1 MVKMLVLWSLKSL
14 NILSCE
20 HVQLRYKPHNI
31 IGSRVALMTGIW
43 RRGDNSFSEEKS
55 PRVSVIC
62 GLESCAFSAV
72 GQHFV
77 CLANKNGV
85 SGDFGSYR
93 LCPVCPMPARGTEV
107 FSLGGEGGWSVGRDR
122 RLSPATSPLPCR
134 LSCRA
139 QDSEAGWRRANRF
152 MGWLVHFLVNK
163 PGQNQYVTA
172 CGYVTWGL
180 ALAERG
186 FARGGF
192 GDAMKP
198 TEENQYW
205 INWVAAGRSGGKIL
219 KKKVGN
225 PPSFSDSAL
234 FLPFLELTHMEVISC
249 IYFPG
254 LCCGVSFLP
263 HQRGNS
269 VSAGSLLASR
279 LPVFLVPD
287 IDFFELGQL
296 RSGFFLSK
304 WLQ

>member
-269 VSAGSLLASR
+269 VSAGSLPVVFPSSR
-279 LPVFLVPD
+279 QWFLWTWATQIRV
-287 IDFFELGQL
+287 
-296 RSGFFLSK
+296 LSF
-304 WLQ
+304 

>member
-1 MVKMLVLWSLKSL
+1 MLVLWSLKSL

-55 PRVSVIC
+55 LLVSVIC

-77 CLANKNGV
+77 CLANKNGI
-85 SGDFGSYR
+85 SRDFGSYR

-107 FSLGGEGGWSVGRDR
+107 FSLGGEGGWSVGGDR

-172 CGYVTWGL
+172 CGYITWGL

-205 INWVAAGRSGGKIL
+205 INWVAAGRSGGKIF
-219 KKKVGN
+219 KKKKWETPQASLILLCFFPSLNLPTWKLSRAFTSLACAVG
-225 PPSFSDSAL
+225 S
-234 FLPFLELTHMEVISC
+234 PFFPISVETPWAQGAC
-249 IYFPG
+249 Q
-254 LCCGVSFLP
+254 S
-263 HQRGNS
+263 S
-269 VSAGSLLASR
+269 SR
-279 LPVFLVPD
+279 LPD
-287 IDFFELGQL
+287 SDFFELGQL

>member
-1 MVKMLVLWSLKSL
+1 
-14 NILSCE
+14 
-20 HVQLRYKPHNI
+20 
-31 IGSRVALMTGIW
+31 MTGIW

-93 LCPVCPMPARGTEV
+93 LCPVCPIPARGTEV

-219 KKKVGN
+219 KKKSGK
-225 PPSFSDSAL
+225 PPKLLWFC
-234 FLPFLELTHMEVISC
+234 F
-249 IYFPG
+249 
-254 LCCGVSFLP
+254 VSFLP
-263 HQRGNS
+263 WTYPH
-269 VSAGSLLASR
+269 GSYLVHLLPWLVLWGLLSSPLAWKLRERRELASR
-279 LPVFLVPD
+279 LPVFPTVISLN
-287 IDFFELGQL
+287 LGNSDQG
-296 RSGFFLSK
+296 SFFLNDSNNCAWFWNK
-304 WLQ
+304 TERINQKKLIIKTLAREKQYHVR

>member
-1 MVKMLVLWSLKSL
+1 
-14 NILSCE
+14 
-20 HVQLRYKPHNI
+20 
-31 IGSRVALMTGIW
+31 MTGIW

-93 LCPVCPMPARGTEV
+93 LCPLCPIPARGTEV
-107 FSLGGEGGWSVGRDR
+107 FSLGGEGGWSVGGDR

-172 CGYVTWGL
+172 CGYITWGL

-205 INWVAAGRSGGKIL
+205 IN
-219 KKKVGN
+219 
-225 PPSFSDSAL
+225 
-234 FLPFLELTHMEVISC
+234 
-249 IYFPG
+249 
-254 LCCGVSFLP
+254 
-263 HQRGNS
+263 
-269 VSAGSLLASR
+269 
-279 LPVFLVPD
+279 
-287 IDFFELGQL
+287 
-296 RSGFFLSK
+296 
-304 WLQ
+304 